1 MTPDQSHDAV
11 LDVNGKSYRYASL
24 RHLQDAVPGAQIE
37 KLPFVTRILLENLLR
52 NMKDDSDAADL
63 VAAVARGE
71 NVGDIE
77 FYPARVLM
85 PDSSGV
91 PLLADL
97 TAMRAAVIERGGD
110 PKLVNPRIP
119 AELVIDHSVVTQFA
133 GTADAARRN
142 IALEYELNVE
152 RYTFLKWS
160 QANFRNFRLFS
171 PGKGIVHQINLEYLA
186 RPVRSEMVEGDL
198 WAYPDTLVGMDSHTP
213 TINGLGVL
221 GWGVGGIEA
230 GGALLGLP
238 ISMAF
243 PDVIGCKLTGHLQP
257 GVTSTDLVLTATE
270 LLRKQDLVG
279 KMVEFHGQGLD
290 SLSVPDRATLG
301 NMAPEYGAN
310 MGFSPLDAKAMEFL
324 RQTGRNDDD
333 IALTEAYARAQMMW
347 ANGNAAPPEYRQ
359 VITIE
364 LDKIRPSAAGPRRPQ
379 DRLNLPDV
387 PNSFD
392 DFLATRGR
400 EQSPESSTQ
409 ANSLTDGDIVIAAI
423 TSCTN
428 TSNPSLMIAAG
439 LIARNAV
446 AAGLSV
452 DRKVK
457 TSLSPGSRV
466 VSSYLTRSGLQ
477 DALDQLGFQVTG
489 FGCMTCAGGSG
500 QLAPEIEQEI
510 RDRKL
515 TVTAVLSG
523 NRNFEGRTHPLVRA
537 AYLASP
543 PLIVAYALAGTICI
557 DLANDPIGENAKG
570 EPVYMA
576 DIWPDATEIER
587 VTQEIVT
594 ADEFRDQYSR
604 MHEADEFWDTLTVPA
619 GEDFDWDPDSTYLL
633 RPPFLDDATGAVR
646 DVSRFHLEQAR
657 TLLILG
663 DDITTD
669 HISPGSAIPAD
680 SAAGQYLLSLGVPEN
695 RFSSY
700 IGRRGNHNVMVR
712 GAFANIRIRNL
723 MVPGT
728 EGGVTRHVPTGDTCT
743 IYEAAARYRADDVPQ
758 IVIAGRNYG
767 NGSSRDWAAK
777 GTRILGVQCV
787 IAESFERI
795 HRSNLIGMGV
805 LPLQFTDDHSA
816 KSLGLT
822 GDESF
827 DVVFDGGLAPGARGY
842 LQISAPDGSISGR
855 VPLQCRLETA
865 RETQIYAAGGILP
878 YALNDMLKADPD

>member
-1 MTPDQSHDAV
+1 MPLDRTTDAV
-11 LDVNGKSYRYASL
+11 LSVNGKSYRYTSL
-24 RHLQDAVPGAQIE
+24 KHLQDSVPGARIDR
-37 KLPFVTRILLENLLR
+37 LPFVTRILLENLLR
-52 NMKDDSDAADL
+52 HMGEDTSSAEL

-77 FYPARVLM
+77 FFPARVLM

-110 PKLVNPRIP
+110 PKQVNPKIP
-119 AELVIDHSVVTQFA
+119 AELIIDHSVVTQYA

-142 IALEYELNVE
+142 IELEYELNAE
-152 RYTFLKWS
+152 RYTFLKWAE
-160 QANFRNFRLFS
+160 ANFNNFRLFS

-186 RPVRSEMVEGDL
+186 RPVRSDMIGDTL
-198 WAYPDTLVGMDSHTP
+198 WAFPDTLVGMDSHTP
-213 TINGLGVL
+213 TINGLGVM

-243 PDVIGCKLTGHLQP
+243 PDVIGCRLTGRLQP
-257 GVTSTDLVLTATE
+257 GVTSTDLVLSATE
-270 LLRKQDLVG
+270 RLREYDLVG
-279 KMVEFHGQGLD
+279 KMVEFHGDGFE

-310 MGFSPLDAKAMEFL
+310 MGFSPLDSKAMDFL
-324 RQTGRNDDD
+324 RQTGRSEVDV
-333 IALTEAYARAQMMW
+333 ALTEAYARAQMMW
-347 ANGNAAPPEYRQ
+347 AVSGVSPDYAK

-379 DRLNLPDV
+379 DRLDLPDV
-387 PNSFD
+387 PGSFD
-392 DFLATRGR
+392 DFLASRTEDKPGA
-400 EQSPESSTQ
+400 EATDKDTL
-409 ANSLTDGDIVIAAI
+409 ADGDIVIAAI

-439 LIARNAV
+439 LVARNAV
-446 AAGLSV
+446 AAGLRV
-452 DRKVK
+452 DPKVK

-466 VSSYLTRSGLQ
+466 VSAYLKKSGLQ
-477 DALDQLGFQVTG
+477 DALDHLGFQVTG
-489 FGCMTCAGGSG
+489 FGCMTCGGGSG
-500 QLAPEIEQEI
+500 PLASELEEEI
-510 RDRKL
+510 RARKL
-515 TVTAVLSG
+515 KVTAVLSG

-543 PLIVAYALAGTICI
+543 PLIVAYALAGTVRI
-557 DLANDPIGENAKG
+557 DLANDPIGEAVDG
-570 EPVYMA
+570 TPVYLA
-576 DIWPDATEIER
+576 DLWPDPAEIER

-594 ADEFRDQYSR
+594 AAEFREQYSR
-604 MHEADEFWDTLTVPA
+604 MQESDEFWDALTVPE
-619 GEDFDWDPDSTYLL
+619 GEDFDWNPESTYLL
-633 RPPFLDDATGAVR
+633 RPPFLDDATGDVR
-646 DVSRFHLEQAR
+646 DVSVFRLEQAR
-657 TLLILG
+657 SLLILG

-700 IGRRGNHNVMVR
+700 IGRRGNHNVMMR
-712 GAFANIRIRNL
+712 GTFANIRIRNRML
-723 MVPGT
+723 PGT
-728 EGGVTRHVPTGDTCT
+728 EGGVTRHIPSGDTCK
-743 IYEAAARYRADDVPQ
+743 IHEAAAKYQAEGVPQ
-758 IVIAGRNYG
+758 IVIAGKNYG

-795 HRSNLIGMGV
+795 HRSNLVGMGV
-805 LPLQFTDDHSA
+805 LPLQLAEGHHVEHLD
-816 KSLGLT
+816 LT
-822 GDESF
+822 GDEAF
-827 DVVFDGGLAPGARGY
+827 DIMFEDGLFPGAVGY
-842 LQISAPDGSISGR
+842 LQITSPDGEPVR
-855 VPLQCRLETA
+855 QVPLLCRLETA

-878 YALNDMLKADPD
+878 YALNGILQATGS